1 MPPALKERGSLMNAR
16 VLVAV
21 VAALAWGTAGAQPR
35 PAPPPAPR
43 VVAVAAAP
51 AFNHAPLTGNPAA
64 AQHVWQAVA
73 AHFDALPDHARRH
86 LNEAVRLQP
95 DMVIAHVLQ
104 AEHARKPEDKRQ
116 HLDAA
121 TNFAKTQKLF
131 PHEKIWLQI
140 AQLHY
145 QGKPALAL
153 KQNDALVK
161 ANPNE
166 PWFYVARGNA
176 YLFMDTPPT
185 TEKARLDYEKA
196 VTLWPGCRAGWN
208 LLGYALIRQNKLQDA
223 LNALTRYVQ
232 LSPNLANPHDSLA
245 EVLLRAK
252 RLKDAE
258 AEYKTALRLDPAF
271 HTSRI
276 GLGYTLVNIGLSH
289 RGPNAGAH
297 ITQGLQELELA
308 FAKSTEPATK
318 GFALRMMVVCH
329 LLLQKPGQAAATL
342 ERYEHWTKQT
352 GNPEAIAQAQM
363 YSAKVHA
370 ILGVYRHAYVKAD
383 EAAVTAQDPRVSPAT
398 KQQILVRR
406 AVTKALVLL
415 ELGEPAAAEAKLKE
429 FAKAA
434 AAAEWIK
441 QTLGELKGTGLV
453 FRGDVKKA
461 IALLANANEDQ
472 PMALYYLGRAQLK
485 AGDPGARA
493 TLERMASSTL
503 LNCHAGL
510 WRFAATETLR
520 TLK

>member
-1 MPPALKERGSLMNAR
+1 MNAR

-21 VAALAWGTAGAQPR
+21 VAALAWGTASAQPR
-35 PAPPPAPR
+35 PVPPPPR
-43 VVAVAAAP
+43 VVAVPAAP
-51 AFNHAPLTGNPAA
+51 AFQHAALTGNPAA

-73 AHFDALPDHARRH
+73 AHFDSLPDVARRH
-86 LNEAVRLQP
+86 LNEAIRLQP

-104 AEHARKPEDKRQ
+104 SELAKKPEDKKQ

-121 TNFAKTQKLF
+121 TSFAKTQKLL
-131 PHEKIWLQI
+131 PWEKVWLQI

-145 QGKPALAL
+145 AGKPALAL
-153 KQNDALVK
+153 KQNEALVK

-166 PWFYVARGNA
+166 PWFYVARGSA
-176 YLFMDTPPT
+176 YLFLDTPPT
-185 TEKARLDYEKA
+185 TEKARIDYEKA

-208 LLGYALIRQNKLQDA
+208 MLGYTLIRQNKLQDA

-252 RLKDAE
+252 RLKEAE
-258 AEYKTALRLDPAF
+258 GEYKTALRLDPGF
-271 HTSRI
+271 HDSRI
-276 GLGYTLVNIGLSH
+276 GLGYTLVNIGLSL

-308 FAKSTEPATK
+308 FAKSTEPHLKAM
-318 GFALRMMVVCH
+318 ALRMMTVCH

-342 ERYEHWTKQT
+342 ERYEQWARQH
-352 GNPEAIAQAQM
+352 NDPEAVAAAQM
-363 YSAKVHA
+363 FSAMVHA

-383 EAAVTAQDPRVSPAT
+383 EAAVSVQDPRVSPAT
-398 KQQILVRR
+398 KQRVLVQR

-441 QTLGELKGTGLV
+441 QTLGDLKGTGFV
-453 FRGDVKKA
+453 FRGDAKKA
-461 IALLANANEDQ
+461 IALLAHANEDQ

-485 AGDPGARA
+485 AGDPGARG
-493 TLERMASSTL
+493 TLERLAASTV
-503 LNCHAGL
+503 LNCHSGL
-510 WRFAATETLR
+510 WRFAAVETLR
-520 TLK
+520 TMK